1 MRTAIVALGL
11 AAAVAVHVS
20 HAATSGPA
28 IARVWHGRVPVAK
41 ADDYAKYL
49 TEAIK
54 KFRTIPGNRGYQMM
68 REDTGAEAHFM
79 VISFWNSRDA
89 IHGYAGADISK
100 VRSLPRDSEFLID
113 PEPTVRN
120 YDIAVDDLQR

>member
-1 MRTAIVALGL
+1 MRIFIAALGL
-11 AAAVAVHVS
+11 AALFAVHVS
-20 HAATSGPA
+20 QAATSGPA
-28 IARVWHGRVPVAK
+28 IARVWHGRVPAAK

-49 TEAIK
+49 TESIK
-54 KFRTIPGNRGYQMM
+54 KFRTLPGNRGYQMM
-68 REDTGAEAHFM
+68 REHAGAEVHFM

-100 VRSLPRDSEFLID
+100 VRPLPRDGEFLID
-113 PEPTVRN
+113 PEATVRN

>member
-1 MRTAIVALGL
+1 MRIVIAALGL
-11 AAAVAVHVS
+11 AVLFAVHLS
-20 HAATSGPA
+20 QAATSGPA
-28 IARVWHGRVPVAK
+28 IARVWHGRVPAAK

-49 TEAIK
+49 TESIK

-68 REDTGAEAHFM
+68 REDTGAEVHFM
-79 VISFWNSRDA
+79 VISFWSSRDA

-100 VRSLPRDSEFLID
+100 VRSLPRDGEFLID
-113 PEPTVRN
+113 PEATVRN